1 MELRTLR
8 YLVAVADTG
17 SVTAAARHVRIA
29 QPSLSRQLRQ
39 LETELGIGLFD
50 RGGGRL
56 ALTSAGQAFVPI
68 ARDLLARADAASA
81 AASTLAAGRLDRV
94 TIAAPPT
101 TMTDVI
107 APFLATLDQDD
118 PFPAVL
124 EHEPGSVYD
133 ALRRGADLAISTEP
147 PPARYA
153 DRMLAV
159 LPIWLYVRPDHRWAG
174 RQSVPLAELAEETLL
189 VLPSRFKP
197 RQILDRAAESSG
209 VRLSTLIE
217 TGSPEVAQALT
228 AAGRGLA
235 VVSDDARFG
244 LHGVRIDARPA
255 PRAPSRT
262 APRAASGAQLAPS
275 PTDDLVLE
283 LHAAWDPEH
292 HAAVAIAGLAVRIS
306 RFCVA
311 RYGRSTAPV

>member
-17 SVTAAARHVRIA
+17 SVTAAARRVRIA

-39 LETELGIGLFD
+39 LETELGLALFD

-56 ALTSAGQAFVPI
+56 ALTSAGEAFVPI
-68 ARDLLARADAASA
+68 ARDLLARADNATA

-101 TMTDVI
+101 TMTDII
-107 APFLATLDQDD
+107 APFLATLDRDD
-118 PFPAVL
+118 PFPAVI

-133 ALRRGADLAISTEP
+133 TLRRGADLAISTEP

-159 LPIWLYVRPDHRWAG
+159 LPVWLYVPAGHRWAA
-174 RQSVPLAELAEETLL
+174 RQSVRLDELAEQTLL
-189 VLPSRFKP
+189 VLPPGFKP
-197 RQILDRAAESSG
+197 RQVLDRAAESSG
-209 VRLSTLIE
+209 VRLADLIE

-235 VVSDDARFG
+235 VVSDDSRFA
-244 LHGVRIDARPA
+244 LHGLRIDAPG
-255 PRAPSRT
+255 
-262 APRAASGAQLAPS
+262 RAAAAAEAGPRTPPGS
-275 PTDDLVLE
+275 LVLE
-283 LHAAWDPEH
+283 LHAGWDREH
-292 HAAVAIAGLAVRIS
+292 HAAAAIAELAVRIS
-306 RFCVA
+306 RFCIA
-311 RYGRSTAPV
+311 RYGRSAAPPEGRPIRY